1 MAGVALLFALI
12 FKYVPET
19 KIAWKDIWLG
29 AAVTAFFFTLGKY
42 LVGIYLGKTAVGS
55 AYGAAG
61 SLVVVVVWVYYSAMI
76 FFFGAEL
83 THVLA
88 SAQVEFSSNSAP
100 KMNGSQIVTMAAH
113 VLHLASCITT

>member
-42 LVGIYLGKTAVGS
+42 LVGLDLGKAAVGS

-88 SAQVEFSSNSAP
+88 SAQMEFRSSNSE
-100 KMNGSQIVTMAAH
+100 
-113 VLHLASCITT
+113 